1 MGKLMTL
8 FEIGD
13 FLYEVLAPSEANAPG
28 FNDHP
33 EGHTEANGESSNV
46 EVSHSA
52 ESNSGDSGGDISW
65 AGSDDIGS
73 GDDGTA

>member
-1 MGKLMTL
+1 MGKLMAL

-28 FNDHP
+28 HNDYP
-33 EGHTEANGESSNV
+33 EGHTDGKEEPSNAEA
-46 EVSHSA
+46 SHSP

-73 GDDGTA
+73 GDDGAA